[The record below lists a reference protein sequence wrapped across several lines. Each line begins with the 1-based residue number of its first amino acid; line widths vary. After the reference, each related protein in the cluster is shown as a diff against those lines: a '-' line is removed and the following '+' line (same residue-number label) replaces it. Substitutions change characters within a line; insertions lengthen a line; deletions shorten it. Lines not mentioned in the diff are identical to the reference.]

1 MEDKL
6 SFKLSQI
13 IKKRKKDLPKD
24 SYVAKLF
31 GKGKVKI
38 ANKFGE

>member
-6 SFKLSQI
+6 FFKLSQI
-13 IKKRKKDLPKD
+13 IKKRKEDLPKD

-38 ANKFGE
+38 ANKLG